1 MVAVTIISDMS
12 ELIYGTDPN
21 LIYWHVAILG
31 KKNKTRCQSCTLR
44 RQYVA
49 RQQDEFIAA
58 ITSKL

>member
-31 KKNKTRCQSCTLR
+31 
-44 RQYVA
+44 
-49 RQQDEFIAA
+49 
-58 ITSKL
+58 

>member
-12 ELIYGTDPN
+12 ELIYGTDHN

-31 KKNKTRCQSCTLR
+31 KKKRRCQSCTLR
-44 RQYVA
+44 RQCVA